1 MESRSLVLG
10 IVALLLGT
18 FASAQTTA
26 QTTANVGQSAIAEA
40 DSFLR
45 RHNANQAVR
54 GLTAAEKTSIA
65 KVLRTPNR
73 TLTDNVISGLVKNP
87 VAWRP
92 GPEGRELLRSVIDS
106 LPEVATVPG
115 SSRALANACHPNA
128 ANFRG
133 FGFEAI
139 ATAALSRFREPNGD
153 RPRMVR
159 MSADV
164 TGPRGHKLESDGCA
178 VFNGA
183 DQRERLVTMKSVG
196 SENAL
201 RGAVRK
207 AMSQLSRRNGSQTVP
222 SGQLGKPGIF
232 MLGYS
237 DPCVLQKAQRKDWQA
252 AAQRSGGKLLV
263 LAVDQLSG
271 RVTRLASVAPGTSA
285 QNQARQICRP
295 TPQGHSQGGTL
306 SRGGKWSQRSRS
318 SSRSHRRRGARR
330 RR

>member
-1 MESRSLVLG
+1 LG
-10 IVALLLGT
+10 CVALLLGT
-18 FASAQTTA
+18 CTSAAA
-26 QTTANVGQSAIAEA
+26 QTTANAGQSAIAEA
-40 DSFLR
+40 DTFLR
-45 RHNANQAVR
+45 RHNATQAVHQ
-54 GLTAAEKTSIA
+54 LTAAEKTSIA

-73 TLTDNVISGLVKNP
+73 TLDDRVLSGLVKNP

-92 GPEGRELLRSVIDS
+92 GPEGRQLLRSVIDS

-115 SSRALANACHPNA
+115 ASRSLANACHPNA

-164 TGPRGHKLESDGCA
+164 TGPKGQKLESDGCC

-183 DQRERLVTMKSVG
+183 DRRERLVTMKSVA

-207 AMSQLSRRNGSQTVP
+207 AMTQLSRRNGSQNTAP
-222 SGQLGKPGIF
+222 GQLAKPGIF

-237 DPCVLQKAQRKDWQA
+237 NPAVLQKAQRKDWQA
-252 AAQRSGGKLLV
+252 AAQRTGAKLLV

-271 RVTRLASVAPGTSA
+271 RVTRLASVAPGTSNA
-285 QNQARQICRP
+285 QNQARQACRP
-295 TPQGHSQGGTL
+295 TPQGLGNRATMGRGGSWSQG
-306 SRGGKWSQRSRS
+306 SRS
-318 SSRSHRRRGARR
+318 SRGLHRRRTRR

>member
-1 MESRSLVLG
+1 MGSRRSLVLG
-10 IVALLLGT
+10 CIALLLGT
-18 FASAQTTA
+18 SAAA

-40 DSFLR
+40 DAFLR
-45 RHNANQAVR
+45 RHNATQAAR
-54 GLTAAEKTSIA
+54 QLTAVEKTSIA
-65 KVLRTPNR
+65 KVLRTPQR
-73 TLTDNVISGLVKNP
+73 TLNDNVISGLVKNP

-92 GPEGRELLRSVIDS
+92 GPEGRELLRSVIRS
-106 LPEVATVPG
+106 LPDVATVPG
-115 SSRALANACHPNA
+115 ASRALANACHPNA

-164 TGPRGHKLESDGCA
+164 TGPKGHKLESDGCA

-183 DQRERLVTMKSVG
+183 DRRERLVTMKSVG

-207 AMSQLSRRNGSQTVP
+207 AMSQLARRNGSQTVP
-222 SGQLGKPGIF
+222 RGQLGKPGIF

-271 RVTRLASVAPGTSA
+271 RVTRLASIAPGSSA
-285 QNQARQICRP
+285 DRTQARQICRP
-295 TPQGHSQGGTL
+295 TPQGQGGAL
-306 SRGGKWSQRSRS
+306 SRGGKWNQRSRS
-318 SSRSHRRRGARR
+318 SRQSHRRRGPRR
-330 RR
+330 RK